1 MSPGALINE
10 GLNLL
15 IYGMGFVFVFLTLLV
30 IATTGMSRLVNHF
43 VSTEAEPPSPQGT
56 SRVSTEDP
64 HLPVVIAAALHH
76 HRHRQ

>member
-15 IYGMGFVFVFLTLLV
+15 VYGMGFVFVFLTLLV

-43 VSTEAEPPSPQGT
+43 VNTDTEAESPSPQMA
-56 SRVSTEDP
+56 STEDP

-76 HRHRQ
+76 HRHRH